1 MDRGAWEGTVNGVAK
16 SQAQLSNLAQHTS
29 KNLFA
34 AAFQI
39 FWGIRVL
46 STKLSII
53 KSYGK

>member
-1 MDRGAWEGTVNGVAK
+1 MGSQ
-16 SQAQLSNLAQHTS
+16 SQAQVSDLAQHTS